1 MEKEGTF
8 VSSFLDIFNQ
18 CLSIAR
24 FRVAD
29 VEEQRRLPLPFAV
42 LNLHLDC
49 TLRLSM
55 SQKGL
60 EPKRT
65 WNLISL

>member
-18 CLSIAR
+18 CLSIVR

-29 VEEQRRLPLPFAV
+29 VELLPFAV
-42 LNLHLDC
+42 LNLHLDF